1 MASPDDG
8 GRGKKTVDTKEMK
21 RCPHCGAKN
30 KSSFE
35 YCLRCSESLDDV
47 PQSLRRGRRQTFAY
61 PFMIVGVII
70 AATGVLVV
78 LALVTSSATE
88 EPQAAV
94 SVPRPTPAMNIER
107 PAEPI
112 LEEIDA
118 QLATQSYSEAI
129 AAFRQA
135 DYDKAIS
142 MFEEILAL
150 ELPVKRPRSAG
161 IHRACSY
168 FLLTGILR
176 APCRQA
182 LAAAARSGSISPT
195 LLSCA
200 PYHYP

>member
-47 PQSLRRGRRQTFAY
+47 PQWGGGAGKRS
-61 PFMIVGVII
+61 PMVMIVGVII

-142 MFEEILAL
+142 MFEGPRAR
-150 ELPVKRPRSAG
+150 VAGKRPRSA
-161 IHRACSY
+161 ISRA
-168 FLLTGILR
+168 LLL
-176 APCRQA
+176 P
-182 LAAAARSGSISPT
+182 
-195 LLSCA
+195 
-200 PYHYP
+200 